1 MGQKVHPIGFRLG
14 ISQMHLSKW
23 FAQKKDYSTYLLED
37 NFLRETLQKQ
47 YPRIEK
53 IKIFRKVKDY
63 LTIRIFIENIN
74 LLTNKQGK
82 RNKQSK
88 RDNGKLIKLHQE
100 IKQNL
105 QQYRKK
111 TYTNENVKVRLWVT
125 ERYKKRPSASFIA
138 NFIKKLLETRTPYR
152 RAFNLLFKRKL
163 EFYRTRLKG
172 VKVQISGRLNGAE
185 IARQE
190 WKREGSLPLQTLKVN
205 VDYIYK
211 QALTIYGILGVKVWV
226 FY

>member
-14 ISQMHLSKW
+14 ISQMHLSQW

-37 NFLRETLQKQ
+37 NFLRKTLQKR

-53 IKIFRKVKDY
+53 IKIFRKIKDY
-63 LTIRIFIENIN
+63 LTIKIYIENSTI
-74 LLTNKQGK
+74 LIGKQGK
-82 RNKQSK
+82 N
-88 RDNGKLIKLHQE
+88 LIKLHQE

-105 QQYRKK
+105 QKYRRKISA
-111 TYTNENVKVRLWVT
+111 NENVKVKLAVI
-125 ERYKKRPSASFIA
+125 EHYKNQPSASFIA

-152 RAFNLLFKRKL
+152 RAFNLLFKKKL
-163 EFYRTRLKG
+163 KFRQTRLRG

-185 IARQE
+185 IARRE
-190 WKREGSLPLQTLKVN
+190 WKREGSLPLQTLTAN

-211 QALTIYGILGVKVWV
+211 QALTIYGILGIKVWV